1 MLKLPFWTL
10 PDPRFP
16 PDPPPVPSASR
27 LFGDDWPSPATP
39 GRPRPWSGWK
49 RWEIWELTGWNG
61 KISVSKHGNHWES
74 LGFSGDF
81 VWIRYFFRGFELQT
95 YCQCLCRF
103 CNYALQSKNQKS
115 PSFWHCRAAT
125 ARLWDF
131 GGEFPSKMP
140 TYWGLVNSM
149 PTICNLSN
157 QKCVLYIYIHII
169 TIGIPQKNVCLR
181 EKSCMDL
188 DASWCFLPDDLR
200 AMSSLCRVSC
210 PLRLSVHRLRPLVAG
225 IPPASLAPLPPKN
238 LCISILY
245 ASINI

>member
-157 QKCVLYIYIHII
+157 QKCVLYIS
-169 TIGIPQKNVCLR
+169 T
-181 EKSCMDL
+181 
-188 DASWCFLPDDLR
+188 
-200 AMSSLCRVSC
+200 
-210 PLRLSVHRLRPLVAG
+210 
-225 IPPASLAPLPPKN
+225 
-238 LCISILY
+238 
-245 ASINI
+245 

>member
-1 MLKLPFWTL
+1 MPLQILQLRPSIQKPKVSFFLTL
-10 PDPRFP
+10 PRRYCKA
-16 PDPPPVPSASR
+16 VR
-27 LFGDDWPSPATP
+27 LWWWIPIKNADLLGI
-39 GRPRPWSGWK
+39 G
-49 RWEIWELTGWNG
+49 ELNAY
-61 KISVSKHGNHWES
+61 N
-74 LGFSGDF
+74 
-81 VWIRYFFRGFELQT
+81 
-95 YCQCLCRF
+95 
-103 CNYALQSKNQKS
+103 LQSFK
-115 PSFWHCRAAT
+115 
-125 ARLWDF
+125 
-131 GGEFPSKMP
+131 SKM
-140 TYWGLVNSM
+140 
-149 PTICNLSN
+149 
-157 QKCVLYIYIHII
+157 CVIYIHII